1 MNVYSKT
8 DLDTIREQYAPTG
21 TVCRVVTVRHTF
33 ANNYTTVETKYF
45 ATRQEGLEYA
55 DQDGGAEVRMP
66 EYQGDIAFSADGKLV
81 RMFTQ
86 FA

>member
-1 MNVYSKT
+1 MNAYSKA
-8 DLDTIREQYAPTG
+8 DLETIRTQYAPAG
-21 TVCRVVTVRHTF
+21 TVCRVVTVRHLYG
-33 ANNYTTVETKYF
+33 NKYSTVEIRYF
-45 ATRQEGLEYA
+45 ATREEGLEYA

-66 EYQGDIAFSADGKLV
+66 EYQGDMAFSADGKLI